1 MLEYTKTVFNQ
12 TIDDLKRISLVA
24 SFVTQGIYI
33 AYLIY
38 AISVNVG
45 MLYVNIPLLVVSL
58 AYLVFTIVME
68 RKTRKSSDSKIKTKA
83 KEAYRI
89 AKYVILLPTL
99 VASVIT
105 LATLESDHVTF
116 SLLFTVMMIL
126 GYVLSIFMLVITKVV
141 ESRFALFMV
150 AIKADF
156 EPVMNAYNTF
166 RKFKGERISESTLGK
181 AEQKMRSDLDARV
194 DKIKAESQ
202 DATEKMSK
210 EELKEVR
217 REIIGSIASN
227 MAEKAKQKFR
237 SLASK
242 LPSFNSSDN
251 MSEESLKLEI
261 WDDDDE
267 NYEWDDDD
275 ENYDE

>member
-202 DATEKMSK
+202 NATEKMSK

-227 MAEKAKQKFR
+227 VAEKAKQKFR
-237 SLASK
+237 SFASK

-251 MSEESLKLEI
+251 MSEESLELEI

-267 NYEWDDDD
+267 NYD
-275 ENYDE
+275 EE

>member
-24 SFVTQGIYI
+24 SFVTQGVYI

-45 MLYVNIPLLVVSL
+45 KLYVNIPLLVISL

-68 RKTRKSSDSKIKTKA
+68 RKTQKKSDSKIRTKA
-83 KEAYRI
+83 KEAYKI
-89 AKYVILLPTL
+89 AKYVILLPAL
-99 VASVIT
+99 ISSVIT
-105 LATLESDHVTF
+105 LATLKSDHITF

-126 GYVLSIFMLVITKVV
+126 GYVLSVLILVITKVV

-166 RKFKGERISESTLGK
+166 RKFKGERVSESAKSK
-181 AEQKMRSDLDARV
+181 AEEKMRSDLDAKV
-194 DKIKAESQ
+194 EKIKAESPSEP
-202 DATEKMSK
+202 EKMSK

-217 REIIGSIASN
+217 KEIIASIASN
-227 MAEKAKQKFR
+227 VAEKTKRKFT
-237 SLASK
+237 SLVSK
-242 LPSFNSSDN
+242 MPSFKSSADVS
-251 MSEESLKLEI
+251 SEIAPADILDEEI
-261 WDDDDE
+261 ETADK
-267 NYEWDDDD
+267 
-275 ENYDE
+275 

>member
-24 SFVTQGIYI
+24 SFVTQGVYI

-45 MLYVNIPLLVVSL
+45 KLYVNIPLLVISL

-68 RKTRKSSDSKIKTKA
+68 RKTQKKSDSKIRTKA
-83 KEAYRI
+83 KEAYKI
-89 AKYVILLPTL
+89 AKYVILLPAL
-99 VASVIT
+99 ISSVIT
-105 LATLESDHVTF
+105 LSTLKSDHITF

-126 GYVLSIFMLVITKVV
+126 GYVLSVLILVITKVV

-166 RKFKGERISESTLGK
+166 RKFKGERVIESAKSK
-181 AEQKMRSDLDARV
+181 AEEKMRSDLDAKV
-194 DKIKAESQ
+194 EKIKAESPSEP
-202 DATEKMSK
+202 EKMSK

-217 REIIGSIASN
+217 KEIIASIASN
-227 MAEKAKQKFR
+227 VVEKTKQKFT
-237 SLASK
+237 SLVSK
-242 LPSFNSSDN
+242 MPSFKSSADAS
-251 MSEESLKLEI
+251 SEIAPADILDEEI
-261 WDDDDE
+261 ETADK
-267 NYEWDDDD
+267 
-275 ENYDE
+275 

>member
-166 RKFKGERISESTLGK
+166 RKFKGERISEVAPGK

-194 DKIKAESQ
+194 DKIKLESQ
-202 DATEKMSK
+202 GATEKMSK

-227 MAEKAKQKFR
+227 VAEKAKQKFR
-237 SLASK
+237 SLTSK

-251 MSEESLKLEI
+251 MSEESLELEI

-267 NYEWDDDD
+267 NYD
-275 ENYDE
+275 EE